1 MDLFLLLI
9 ASGLGGLIIFA
20 NCRLY
25 YRGVPISHQLDGSL
39 IPATMISTLVF
50 VQAGPWPAL
59 SILLVVILS
68 VVHFRTVIKDMTDM
82 IFVFWAVAAGVLT
95 GAGIPLQ
102 TLVLDVVGTLI
113 CLIIISRHGSQMFG
127 LLMVRYEPRISN
139 ELLPILQQLKGKI
152 RSQIETDG
160 LIDIS
165 IEVHLRDIDLA
176 TINRIATIDG
186 VKNAF
191 MISNDGNANP

>member
-139 ELLPILQQLKGKI
+139 ELIPILQQLKGKI
-152 RSQIETDG
+152 RSQIEADG

>member
-165 IEVHLRDIDLA
+165 IEVHLRDVDLA

>member
-1 MDLFLLLI
+1 MNLFLLLL

-39 IPATMISTLVF
+39 IPATMISTLIF

-68 VVHFRTVIKDMTDM
+68 VVHFRSVIKDMTDM
-82 IFVFWAVAAGVLT
+82 IFVFWAVAAGVMT

-102 TLVLDVVGTLI
+102 TLVMDVAGTLI
-113 CLIIISRHGSQMFG
+113 CLIIISRHGSQMLG

-139 ELLPILQQLKGKI
+139 ELMPILQQLKGKI
-152 RSQIETDG
+152 RSQIEVDG
-160 LIDIS
+160 LIDLS

-176 TINRIATIDG
+176 TINRIAAIEG

-191 MISNDGNANP
+191 MISNDGNTSL

>member
-1 MDLFLLLI
+1 MNLFLLLL

-39 IPATMISTLVF
+39 IPATMISTLIF
-50 VQAGPWPAL
+50 VQAGPWPAI

-102 TLVLDVVGTLI
+102 TLVLDGVGTLI
-113 CLIIISRHGSQMFG
+113 CLIIISRHGAHLFG
-127 LLMVRYEPRISN
+127 LLMVRYEPRSSN
-139 ELLPILQQLKGKI
+139 ELMPILQQLHGKI
-152 RSQIETDG
+152 RSQIEVDG
-160 LIDIS
+160 LIDLS

-176 TINRIATIDG
+176 IINHIAAIEG

-191 MISNDGNANP
+191 MVSNDGNTGI